1 MVGGGGEEGGT
12 VVGMIFFLKK
22 SHGWGHCYSFV
33 NGIILSRYHS

>member
-1 MVGGGGEEGGT
+1 MAGGGGEEGGT
-12 VVGMIFFLKK
+12 VVGMIFLKK